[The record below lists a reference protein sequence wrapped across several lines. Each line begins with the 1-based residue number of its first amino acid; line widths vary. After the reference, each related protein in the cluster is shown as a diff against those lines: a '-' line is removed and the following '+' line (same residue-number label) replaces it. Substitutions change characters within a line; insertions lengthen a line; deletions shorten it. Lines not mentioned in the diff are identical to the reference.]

1 MAGMMRKAMQKPVV
15 GGKPSSKMGT
25 GQRAVRKPVR
35 RAVQP
40 VAGRK
45 TARRAR
51 PLPAA
56 TKKRMY

>member
-1 MAGMMRKAMQKPVV
+1 MMRKAMQKPVV

-45 TARRAR
+45 PVRRAVQPVAGR
-51 PLPAA
+51 
-56 TKKRMY
+56 KRSY

>member
-1 MAGMMRKAMQKPVV
+1 MRKAMQKPVV

-45 TARRAR
+45 PVRRAR